1 MANDALMTPVRMLDK
16 TKRWVR
22 VNDGEKP
29 KYAPVD
35 PKVPIDPNEQYFE
48 GNMQELKDKG
58 HTIYLATKYS
68 DFVSALKN
76 SKPSVS
82 QEDLGRYID
91 FTKTF
96 GMDG

>member
-1 MANDALMTPVRMLDK
+1 MAPVRSLDK
-16 TKRWVR
+16 VR
-22 VNDGEKP
+22 LWEQVMHEGVK
-29 KYAPVD
+29 KHAPVLGGQMD
-35 PKVPIDPNEQYFE
+35 PSKTYFE

-58 HTIYLATKYS
+58 HTIYLETKYEH
-68 DFVSALKN
+68 FLMALKS

-82 QEDLGRYID
+82 QNDLHRYID